1 MPVVRPLM
9 LGGTAS
15 ITPPCNMRRTIV
27 LSADGAVATSPLLVE
42 GLPNLFLW
50 ANQTTA
56 GAVAT
61 MQWQWS
67 ARAATAVIQPTDD
80 WQPVYPS
87 AVTVL
92 VAGGASPVFYERGMS
107 AKRVRLLLTRAP
119 GIATTVEVFY
129 GGRT

>member
-50 ANQTTA
+50 ARQTTA
-56 GAVAT
+56 GALAT
-61 MQWQWS
+61 MEWQWS

-80 WQPVYPS
+80 WQPVFPATS
-87 AVTVL
+87 TPLA
-92 VAGGASPVFYERGMS
+92 AANANVFYERGMS